1 MTEFGAFVERG
12 GVETGDGEGHREGG
26 EQGEGRGGGEE
37 MHRGVFDESR
47 GVVGIVGLIGLV
59 VMVGVFGRVE
69 AWGGDSDLESGEGSA
84 EAGLAGDGSGVGAK
98 RDGRIVAF
106 VILLVRAFVKRVFIV
121 TYL

>member
-1 MTEFGAFVERG
+1 MTEFGAFVECG

-26 EQGEGRGGGEE
+26 EQGEGRGRGEE

-47 GVVGIVGLIGLV
+47 GVVGIVGLV

-98 RDGRIVAF
+98 RDGRVVAF
-106 VILLVRAFVKRVFIV
+106 VILLVRAFVGGVFVV